1 MFLIP
6 VFGGVDV
13 LGRSIAG
20 FINDKCVLRR
30 KKIFTLYILYHGVRY
45 LLIPLF
51 RDFISILSLCMTFGI
66 FTGGFNGT
74 FVTIL
79 VDCVGIEQL
88 SSGRGFTCLVISI
101 SLLIYPVLSGG
112 LGDITGS
119 WSAFIWVAGSFAIV
133 AASLVTIETIIMK
146 RQRRKSDFEK
156 EVHCVEKEV
165 HCVEKDVK

>member
-1 MFLIP
+1 MFFLIAYSYHSIFTILPSYGREKSLTTHQSMFLIP

-30 KKIFTLYILYHGVRY
+30 KKIFTLYILCHGVGY

-101 SLLIYPVLSGG
+101 SLLIYPVLSGPSFGEG
-112 LGDITGS
+112 LAVRFS
-119 WSAFIWVAGSFAIV
+119 
-133 AASLVTIETIIMK
+133 
-146 RQRRKSDFEK
+146 
-156 EVHCVEKEV
+156 
-165 HCVEKDVK
+165 